1 MEDTELENEQ
11 RHQQKI
17 QEVSQILLSKFCP
30 SSLPQVFYPYM
41 AGMILEEPPSNVHDL
56 YELIGE
62 FIKNGNKIN
71 SSLAFEL
78 CEQLNKELLEKHL
91 ITLENKLSFV
101 AERLKAPVIL
111 NKVNL
116 KGEGEGTGGFVDAFL
131 GQEKFQFLDENKVTD
146 VFKSKKKEKEDK
158 KQREAYESHL
168 IELDHI
174 RKKLPPTVVLHH
186 KEAIHGKDLMIDNL
200 TLIVGGRNLLENTQ
214 FKLTFGRKYGLI
226 GRNGI
231 GKTSLLSALARGD
244 FDKFT
249 KGFQI
254 LLVEQ
259 EVEAEEKS
267 ALDTVLECD
276 QLRADL
282 MKEEKELIAQESN
295 ESALRLVAVYKELQ
309 EIDAYGAE
317 ARACTILNGLG
328 FSNDMLH
335 LPTTRLSG
343 GWRMRVAIARALFV
357 QPEIL
362 LLDEPTNHLDL
373 DAVMWLEDYLVNWKN
388 IVVVV
393 SHAREFLNVV
403 CSDVIHFFNLK
414 LNYYRGNYDSFEKTR
429 KQDFIQ
435 QNSKFESQKMK
446 IDHMQS
452 FIDKFRY
459 NAKRASL
466 VQSRIKALQK
476 MELVEEIIEDPTCIF
491 IFPTP
496 DKLRPPLLKVED
508 GLFGYNETKILLK
521 NLNFGIDMESRIAI
535 VGANGV
541 GKSTFL
547 KLLMGELSLIE
558 GSQFRHNRLRVSL
571 FTQHHIEQ
579 LDLVLSP
586 LEQFATSYP
595 GSSSESYRSH
605 LGSFGVT
612 GNMALRPMY
621 LLSGGQKSRVAF
633 ALSVWKNPHIL
644 IMDEPTNHLDIDA
657 VNALIIALNNF
668 TGGVLIVSHDQHLV
682 ASVCESIW
690 YIRDQKLKK
699 FNGDFEDYR
708 RSLATGKL

>member
-11 RHQQKI
+11 QRVLKTTEISDLLTKKFQQ
-17 QEVSQILLSKFCP
+17 SA
-30 SSLPQVFYPYM
+30 LPPCYFPYM
-41 AGMILEEPPSNVHDL
+41 AGMILEEPPNNERDL
-56 YELIGE
+56 MELIGE
-62 FIKNGNKIN
+62 FVRNGNKIAITLV
-71 SSLAFEL
+71 SEL
-78 CEQLNKELLEKHL
+78 CEQLYKELLDKKL
-91 ITLENKLSFV
+91 ITIENKLSFV
-101 AERLKAPVIL
+101 AERLSAPVIL

-116 KGEGEGTGGFVDAFL
+116 KGEATSGVDAFL

-146 VFKSKKKEKEDK
+146 MIKSNKRQKEDK
-158 KQREAYESHL
+158 KQREAYEHHL

-174 RKKLPPTVVLHH
+174 RKKLPPTVVVHN
-186 KEAIHGKDLMIDNL
+186 KESLRGKDLLIDNL
-200 TLIVGGRNLLENTQ
+200 TLIVGGRNLLENTT

-259 EVEAEEKS
+259 EVEGEQKS
-267 ALDTVLECD
+267 ALETVLECD
-276 QLRADL
+276 RRRSELL
-282 MKEEKELIAQESN
+282 VEEKKLNTEGGEVGGTRLIEI
-295 ESALRLVAVYKELQ
+295 YKELE

-328 FSNDMLH
+328 FTNEMLAQ
-335 LPTTRLSG
+335 PTNMLSG

-403 CSDVIHFFNLK
+403 CSDIIHFFNLK
-414 LNYYRGNYDSFEKTR
+414 LDYYRGNYDSFEKTR

-435 QNSKFESQKMK
+435 QSKQFESQKMK
-446 IDHMQS
+446 IEHMQS

-508 GLFGYNETKILLK
+508 GLFGYNQNKLLLR

-547 KLLMGELSLIE
+547 KLLMGELALLE

-571 FTQHHIEQ
+571 FTQHHIDQ
-579 LDLVLSP
+579 LDLMFSP
-586 LEQFATSYP
+586 LEQFAHSYP

-690 YIRDQKLKK
+690 YIREQKLKK